1 MVKDTHA
8 LPALASALDVLAAN
22 RVDVM
27 VDANN
32 GYTPTPVF
40 SHAILNYNRGRKR
53 ELADGIVITPSHNQ
67 PRFGGFKY
75 DPPHGG
81 PADTHVTEWIERQA
95 NAFIADGLRGVA
107 RVPFECA
114 RSASTVHAHQY
125 LDAYVP
131 DLPSV
136 IDLQAIRESKV
147 RTGVDPLGG
156 ASGMPSGDR

>member
-1 MVKDTHA
+1 MLTMVTL
-8 LPALASALDVLAAN
+8 LPRYSRTRFSTTIAVASANSLTASSSHHRITRHDSAASN
-22 RVDVM
+22 
-27 VDANN
+27 
-32 GYTPTPVF
+32 T
-40 SHAILNYNRGRKR
+40 
-53 ELADGIVITPSHNQ
+53 
-67 PRFGGFKY
+67 

-156 ASGMPSGDR
+156 ASGVPSATARDSIWRS

>member
-1 MVKDTHA
+1 VVKDTHA
-8 LPALASALDVLAAN
+8 LPALASALEVLAAN

-40 SHAILNYNRGRKR
+40 SHAILNYNRGS
-53 ELADGIVITPSHNQ
+53 AASNT
-67 PRFGGFKY
+67 

-156 ASGMPSGDR
+156 ASGMPSATARDSIWRS

>member
-1 MVKDTHA
+1 MLTMVTL
-8 LPALASALDVLAAN
+8 LPRYSRTRFSTTVAVASANSLTASSSHHRITRHDSAASN
-22 RVDVM
+22 
-27 VDANN
+27 
-32 GYTPTPVF
+32 T
-40 SHAILNYNRGRKR
+40 
-53 ELADGIVITPSHNQ
+53 
-67 PRFGGFKY
+67 

-156 ASGMPSGDR
+156 ATGMPSGDR